1 MERNKSCSIYST
13 PWSRTV
19 RVYST
24 PGVDL
29 EWNKCYSVE
38 YPRLLETLNFM
49 HNKQCVSIG
58 NPQSSE
64 YNNFLGTQSV
74 NFEFNKLFTLHS
86 GLMLLFIRDLDSVLL
101 YVVKVM
107 KSYDNIGTM
116 CNQFSLAIRAKSCTR
131 FCLIPPWPIL
141 LLWYHEAQKFLTLPA
156 KF

>member
-1 MERNKSCSIYST
+1 MQ
-13 PWSRTV
+13 
-19 RVYST
+19 VYST

-38 YPRLLETLNFM
+38 YPRLLETPNFM

-101 YVVKVM
+101 YVVKVRG
-107 KSYDNIGTM
+107 SLGWIATVN
-116 CNQFSLAIRAKSCTR
+116 NQSNMVISGVQVRVRVL
-131 FCLIPPWPIL
+131 
-141 LLWYHEAQKFLTLPA
+141 KFLELWSSTFRTLTFVVFRGHFGNMDA
-156 KF
+156 KLLDSHF